1 MTEVLTHK
9 EVLALLIPDR
19 SLNQRM
25 DALAIANDI
34 RGKRARLKRDVKAG
48 RVSVPALI
56 ADPPEYIAT
65 MKVMDLLLAT
75 PKIGSVKAVRV
86 LRDLAISPSKTAG
99 GLSERQRI
107 KLVQMLAGRLTLS
120 RRGIAF
126 TSPATEPGWSSP
138 QR

>member
-48 RVSVPALI
+48 RVLVPALI
-56 ADPPEYIAT
+56 ADPPEFIAT

-75 PKIGSVKAVRV
+75 PRIGSVKAVRV
-86 LRDLAISPSKTAG
+86 LRDLAISPSKTVG

-107 KLVQMLAGRLTLS
+107 KLVQMLAGR
-120 RRGIAF
+120 
-126 TSPATEPGWSSP
+126 
-138 QR
+138 